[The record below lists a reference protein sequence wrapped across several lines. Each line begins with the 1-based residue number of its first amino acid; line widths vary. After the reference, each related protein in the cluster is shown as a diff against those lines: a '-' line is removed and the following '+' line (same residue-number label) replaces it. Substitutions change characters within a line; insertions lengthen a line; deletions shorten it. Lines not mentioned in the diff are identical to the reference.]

1 MQEEYVAILKAVGWG
16 IIDPPAPSVFP
27 ASTAGKESS
36 DVSSDEMLLESDGTL
51 IEPDISGIL
60 ASFGEVAPVISKFC
74 LTCGI
79 TNPSHVCNGQGDKV
93 CEIEAAFCSA
103 CQGKE
108 SFTSCRIVCQS
119 QESVSWKG
127 KTCHNCQKCR
137 EPQKDLVICSVCESR
152 HCEYCS
158 AQWDSKAKKAS
169 QCTNCVHQRKFMQ
182 GKCKEAHALHQTV
195 EKILPNHATKT
206 QQKLLNLF
214 LKMAVMMNHLLQHS
228 LMLSFGSTILK
239 VLEYQQKNGFTSEIT
254 GSEAMRLQVPAEFYN
269 STLNAALIQDEKD
282 SRVAV
287 LTKPLEAIQSLQMKP
302 IVIVYL
308 HDSGHHPLM
317 YLIVPTLL
325 RMLRN
330 DVVDIHIII
339 LHCQIQLNDQPPF
352 VKELVEEYSKAK
364 RWHEF
369 PQKKIQQV
377 RDFVLKLQ
385 ATVFLDLVGNQ
396 HGRRNDFPSLDLAEV
411 VVNYLNAPSWL
422 GKGRW
427 SASIFDKVMSAQ
439 LQEHERREQALLVSC
454 WQPALPDW
462 LLDLVVRDT
471 RDRRG
476 VLRMHVNLA
485 LDRVGE
491 TLDWTWVILRRLP
504 FARVY
509 FQSFPIYNIEEILD
523 SAAQF
528 EEKYKLSSRELRDR
542 INFLPLMPMPEF
554 IVHLRRSKMDV
565 SISGGPYPANTGQQ
579 VTMAA
584 GIPSVVAASD
594 TLASH
599 ASQGLNIMA
608 GLGGMN
614 AKCWSDAVEKVVY
627 LDLHPEILNAI
638 EGHLDRLAM
647 KRESIFDQERA
658 SLDLE
663 SIAKSVSC
671 VTRESEHISCLPSRP
686 FLVLTRGEEG
696 KLQISVAPPDSDPIF
711 PQTVQEH
718 GPSYGP
724 LEELKLHR
732 DIEDIGGAKRILEA
746 PHYASESHGRH
757 RRRRLADNA
766 ENPNHGDSEHSLG
779 GEDAGGGGLSETA
792 PPPPAPGSVAASGQC
807 PHIPPCLL
815 RTKAPVAAFNGQRRV
830 TGNC

>member
-1 MQEEYVAILKAVGWG
+1 
-16 IIDPPAPSVFP
+16 
-27 ASTAGKESS
+27 
-36 DVSSDEMLLESDGTL
+36 
-51 IEPDISGIL
+51 
-60 ASFGEVAPVISKFC
+60 
-74 LTCGI
+74 
-79 TNPSHVCNGQGDKV
+79 
-93 CEIEAAFCSA
+93 
-103 CQGKE
+103 
-108 SFTSCRIVCQS
+108 
-119 QESVSWKG
+119 
-127 KTCHNCQKCR
+127 
-137 EPQKDLVICSVCESR
+137 
-152 HCEYCS
+152 
-158 AQWDSKAKKAS
+158 
-169 QCTNCVHQRKFMQ
+169 MQ

-542 INFLPLMPMPEF
+542 INFLPRMPMPEF